1 MTENIIILAGGASSR
16 MKKSTDQNLSPEK
29 VAQANQLSKG
39 LIELGGKPFLS
50 YLLENIL
57 QAEFK
62 NVYIITGENSKMFRR
77 AFENNPDF
85 VDLNIQFATQ
95 YIPEGREKPYGTA
108 DALYQCLEQHPN
120 LKEDTF
126 CVCNSDNL
134 YSLNALKNIKN
145 ANSRQ
150 AILAYDIDHLE
161 YPKERISRFALMRF
175 NENYDLLAI
184 VEKPEPSRIA
194 DYTDAHQKI
203 RVSMNIFLFDGKYF
217 FKYLENSPPHPIRDE
232 KELPTALMNMIGD
245 NIQVLGI
252 PIEEHVPDLTSK
264 NDIAILE
271 NYLSGS

>member
-16 MKKSTDQNLSPEK
+16 MKKSVDQNLSPEK

-50 YLLENIL
+50 YLLDNIL
-57 QAEFK
+57 QAGFK
-62 NVYIITGENSKMFRR
+62 NVYIITGENSQMFRR

-95 YIPEGREKPYGTA
+95 YIPEGRQKPYGTA
-108 DALYQCLEQHPN
+108 DALYQCIEQYPN

-134 YSLNALKNIKN
+134 YSLNALKNLKN
-145 ANSRQ
+145 ANSHQ
-150 AILAYDIDHLE
+150 AILAYDIDHLK
-161 YPKERISRFALMRF
+161 YPKERIARFAVMKFDDDYNLTT
-175 NENYDLLAI
+175 I
-184 VEKPEPSRIA
+184 VEKPEPDKIV

-203 RVSMNIFLFDGKYF
+203 RVSMNIFLFDGKSF
-217 FKYLENSPPHPIRDE
+217 FKYLESCPAHPVRDE
-232 KELPTALMNMIGD
+232 KELPTALMNMIED
-245 NIQVLGI
+245 NIKVMGI
-252 PIEEHVPDLTSK
+252 PIAGHVPDLTSK

-271 NYLSGS
+271 NYFSGS

>member
-16 MKKSTDQNLSPEK
+16 MKKSVDQNLSPEK

-50 YLLENIL
+50 YLLDNIL
-57 QAEFK
+57 QAGFK
-62 NVYIITGENSKMFRR
+62 NVYIIIGENSQMFRR

-95 YIPEGREKPYGTA
+95 YIPDGREKPYGTA
-108 DALYQCLEQHPN
+108 DALYQCLEQYPN

-134 YSLNALKNIKN
+134 YSLNALKILKN
-145 ANSRQ
+145 ANSHQ
-150 AILAYDIDHLE
+150 AILAYDIDHLK
-161 YPKERISRFALMRF
+161 YPKERIARFAVMKFDDDYNLTT
-175 NENYDLLAI
+175 I
-184 VEKPEPSRIA
+184 VEKPEPDKIV
-194 DYTDAHQKI
+194 DYTDAHRKI
-203 RVSMNIFLFDGKYF
+203 RVSMNIFLFDGKSF
-217 FKYLENSPPHPIRDE
+217 FKYLESCPTHPVRDE
-232 KELPTALMNMIGD
+232 KELPTALMNMIED
-245 NIQVLGI
+245 NIKVIGI
-252 PIEEHVPDLTSK
+252 PIAEHVPDLTSK

>member
-16 MKKSTDQNLSPEK
+16 MKKSVDQNLSPEK

-39 LIELGGKPFLS
+39 LIQLGGKPFLS

-77 AFENNPDF
+77 AFENNPEF
-85 VDLNIQFATQ
+85 VDLNVQFATQ

-108 DALYQCLEQHPN
+108 DALSQCVEQYPN

-134 YSLNALKNIKN
+134 YSLNALKNLKN
-145 ANSRQ
+145 ANSHQ
-150 AILAYDIDHLE
+150 AILAYDIDHLK
-161 YPKERISRFALMRF
+161 YPKERIARFAVMKF
-175 NENYDLLAI
+175 DDDYNMTTI
-184 VEKPEPSRIA
+184 VEKPEPSRIV

-217 FKYLENSPPHPIRDE
+217 FKYLENCPPHPIRDE
-232 KELPTALMNMIGD
+232 KELPTALMNMIED
-245 NIQVLGI
+245 NIKVMGI
-252 PIEEHVPDLTSK
+252 PIAEHVPDLTSK

>member
-16 MKKSTDQNLSPEK
+16 MKKSVDQNLSPEK

-50 YLLENIL
+50 YLLDNIL
-57 QAEFK
+57 QAGFK
-62 NVYIITGENSKMFRR
+62 NVYIITGENSQMFRR
-77 AFENNPDF
+77 AFENNPEF

-108 DALYQCLEQHPN
+108 DALYQCIEQYPN

-134 YSLNALKNIKN
+134 YSLNALKNLKN
-145 ANSRQ
+145 ANSHQ
-150 AILAYDIDHLE
+150 AILAYDFDHLK
-161 YPKERISRFALMRF
+161 YPKERIARFAVMKFDDDYNLTT
-175 NENYDLLAI
+175 I
-184 VEKPEPSRIA
+184 VEKPEPDKIV

-203 RVSMNIFLFDGKYF
+203 RVSMNIFLFDGKSF
-217 FKYLENSPPHPIRDE
+217 FKYLENCPAHPVRDE
-232 KELPTALMNMIGD
+232 KELPTALMNMIED
-245 NIQVLGI
+245 KIKVIGI
-252 PIEEHVPDLTSK
+252 PIAEHVPDLTSK

-271 NYLSGS
+271 KYLSGS

>member
-16 MKKSTDQNLSPEK
+16 MKKSVDQNLSPEK

-50 YLLENIL
+50 YLLDNIL
-57 QAEFK
+57 QAGFK

-108 DALYQCLEQHPN
+108 DALYQCIEQYPN

-134 YSLNALKNIKN
+134 YSLNALKNLKN
-145 ANSRQ
+145 ANSHQ
-150 AILAYDIDHLE
+150 AILAYDIDHLK
-161 YPKERISRFALMRF
+161 YPKERIARFAVMKFDDDYNLTT
-175 NENYDLLAI
+175 I
-184 VEKPEPSRIA
+184 VEKPEPDKIV

-203 RVSMNIFLFDGKYF
+203 RVSMNIFLFDGKSF
-217 FKYLENSPPHPIRDE
+217 FKYLESCPAHPVRDE
-232 KELPTALMNMIGD
+232 KELPTALMNMIED
-245 NIQVLGI
+245 NIKVMGI
-252 PIEEHVPDLTSK
+252 PIAEHVPDLTSK

-271 NYLSGS
+271 NYFSGS

>member
-85 VDLNIQFATQ
+85 VDLNIEFATQ

-161 YPKERISRFALMRF
+161 YPKERISRFAVMRF

>member
-16 MKKSTDQNLSPEK
+16 MKKSVDQNLSPEK

-50 YLLENIL
+50 YLLDNIL
-57 QAEFK
+57 QAGFK
-62 NVYIITGENSKMFRR
+62 NVYIITGENSQMFRR

-95 YIPEGREKPYGTA
+95 YIPDGREKPYGTA
-108 DALYQCLEQHPN
+108 DALYQCLEQYPN

-134 YSLNALKNIKN
+134 YSLKALKNFKN
-145 ANSRQ
+145 TNLNQ
-150 AILAYDIDHLE
+150 AILAYDIDHLK
-161 YPKERISRFALMRF
+161 YPKEKIARFAVMKFDDDYNLTT
-175 NENYDLLAI
+175 I
-184 VEKPEPSRIA
+184 VEKPEPDKIV
-194 DYTDAHQKI
+194 DYTDAHRKI
-203 RVSMNIFLFDGKYF
+203 RVSMNIFLFDGKSF
-217 FKYLENSPPHPIRDE
+217 FKYLESCPAHPVRDE
-232 KELPTALMNMIGD
+232 KELPTALMNMIED
-245 NIQVLGI
+245 NIKVMGI
-252 PIEEHVPDLTSK
+252 PIAEHVPDLTSK

>member
-16 MKKSTDQNLSPEK
+16 MKKSVDQNLSPEK

-50 YLLENIL
+50 YLLDNIL
-57 QAEFK
+57 QAGFK
-62 NVYIITGENSKMFRR
+62 NVYIITGENSQMFRR

-95 YIPEGREKPYGTA
+95 YIPDGREKPYGTA
-108 DALYQCLEQHPN
+108 DALYQCLEQYPN

-134 YSLNALKNIKN
+134 YSLNALKNFKN
-145 ANSRQ
+145 TNLHQ
-150 AILAYDIDHLE
+150 AILAYDIDHLK
-161 YPKERISRFALMRF
+161 YPKERIARFAVMKFDDDYNLTT
-175 NENYDLLAI
+175 I
-184 VEKPEPSRIA
+184 VEKPEPDKIV
-194 DYTDAHQKI
+194 DYTDAHRKI
-203 RVSMNIFLFDGKYF
+203 RVSMNIFLLDGKSF
-217 FKYLENSPPHPIRDE
+217 FKYLESCPAHPVRDE
-232 KELPTALMNMIGD
+232 KELPTALMNMIED
-245 NIQVLGI
+245 NIKVMGI
-252 PIEEHVPDLTSK
+252 PIAEHVPDLTSK

>member
-16 MKKSTDQNLSPEK
+16 MKKSVDQNLSPEK

-50 YLLENIL
+50 YLLDNIL
-57 QAEFK
+57 QAGFK

-95 YIPEGREKPYGTA
+95 YIPEGRQKPYGTA
-108 DALYQCLEQHPN
+108 DALYQCIEQYPN

-134 YSLNALKNIKN
+134 YSLNALKNLKN
-145 ANSRQ
+145 ANSHQ
-150 AILAYDIDHLE
+150 AILAYDIDHLK
-161 YPKERISRFALMRF
+161 YPKERIARFAVMKFDDDYNLTT
-175 NENYDLLAI
+175 I
-184 VEKPEPSRIA
+184 VEKPEPDKIV

-203 RVSMNIFLFDGKYF
+203 RVSMNIFLFDGKSF
-217 FKYLENSPPHPIRDE
+217 FKYLESCPAHPVRDE
-232 KELPTALMNMIGD
+232 KELPTALMNMIED
-245 NIQVLGI
+245 NIKVMGI
-252 PIEEHVPDLTSK
+252 PIAGHVPDLTSK

-271 NYLSGS
+271 NYFSGS

>member
-16 MKKSTDQNLSPEK
+16 MKKSVDQNLSPEK

-50 YLLENIL
+50 YLLDNIL
-57 QAEFK
+57 QAGFK
-62 NVYIITGENSKMFRR
+62 NVYIITGENSQMFRR

-95 YIPEGREKPYGTA
+95 YIPEGRQKPYGTA
-108 DALYQCLEQHPN
+108 DALYQCIEQYPN

-134 YSLNALKNIKN
+134 YSLNALKNLKN
-145 ANSRQ
+145 ANSHQ
-150 AILAYDIDHLE
+150 AILAYDIDHLK
-161 YPKERISRFALMRF
+161 YPKERIARFAVMKFDDDYNLTT
-175 NENYDLLAI
+175 I
-184 VEKPEPSRIA
+184 VEKPEPDKIV

-203 RVSMNIFLFDGKYF
+203 RVSMNIFLFDGKSF
-217 FKYLENSPPHPIRDE
+217 FKYLESCPAHPVRDE
-232 KELPTALMNMIGD
+232 KELPTALMNMIED
-245 NIQVLGI
+245 NIKVMGI
-252 PIEEHVPDLTSK
+252 PIAEYVPDLTSK

-271 NYLSGS
+271 NYFSGS

>member
-16 MKKSTDQNLSPEK
+16 MKKSVDQNLSPEK

-50 YLLENIL
+50 YLLDNIL
-57 QAEFK
+57 QAGFK
-62 NVYIITGENSKMFRR
+62 NVYIITGENSQMFRR

-95 YIPEGREKPYGTA
+95 YIPDGREKPYGTA
-108 DALYQCLEQHPN
+108 DALYQCLEQYPN

-134 YSLNALKNIKN
+134 YSLKALKNFKN
-145 ANSRQ
+145 TNLHQ
-150 AILAYDIDHLE
+150 AILAYDIDHLK
-161 YPKERISRFALMRF
+161 YPKEKIARFAVMKFDDDYNLTT
-175 NENYDLLAI
+175 I
-184 VEKPEPSRIA
+184 VEKPEPDKIV
-194 DYTDAHQKI
+194 DYTDAHRKI
-203 RVSMNIFLFDGKYF
+203 RVSMNIFLFDGKSF
-217 FKYLENSPPHPIRDE
+217 FKYLESCPAHPVRDE
-232 KELPTALMNMIGD
+232 KELPTALMNMIED
-245 NIQVLGI
+245 NIKVMGI
-252 PIEEHVPDLTSK
+252 PIAEHVPDLTSK

>member
-16 MKKSTDQNLSPEK
+16 MKKSVDQNLSPEK

-39 LIELGGKPFLS
+39 LIQLGGKPFLS

-62 NVYIITGENSKMFRR
+62 NVYIITGENSKMFLRG
-77 AFENNPDF
+77 FENNPEF
-85 VDLNIQFATQ
+85 VDLNIQFAAQ

-108 DALYQCLEQHPN
+108 DALYQCIEQYPN

-134 YSLNALKNIKN
+134 YSLNALKNLKN
-145 ANSRQ
+145 ANSHQ
-150 AILAYDIDHLE
+150 AILAYDIDHLK
-161 YPKERISRFALMRF
+161 YPKERIARFAVMKFDDDYNLTT
-175 NENYDLLAI
+175 I
-184 VEKPEPSRIA
+184 VEKPEPDKIV
-194 DYTDAHQKI
+194 DYTDAYQKI

-217 FKYLENSPPHPIRDE
+217 FKYLENCPPHPIRDE
-232 KELPTALMNMIGD
+232 KELPTALMNMIED
-245 NIQVLGI
+245 NIKVMGI
-252 PIEEHVPDLTSK
+252 PIAEHVPDLTSK

>member
-16 MKKSTDQNLSPEK
+16 MKKSVDQNLSPEK

-50 YLLENIL
+50 YLLDNIL
-57 QAEFK
+57 QAGFK
-62 NVYIITGENSKMFRR
+62 NVYIITGENSQMFRR
-77 AFENNPDF
+77 AFENNPEF

-108 DALYQCLEQHPN
+108 DALYQCIEQYPN

-134 YSLNALKNIKN
+134 YSLNALKNLKN
-145 ANSRQ
+145 ANSHQ
-150 AILAYDIDHLE
+150 AILAYDIDHLK
-161 YPKERISRFALMRF
+161 YPKERIARFAVMKFDDDYNLTT
-175 NENYDLLAI
+175 I
-184 VEKPEPSRIA
+184 VEKPEPDKIV

-203 RVSMNIFLFDGKYF
+203 RVSMNIFLFDGKSF
-217 FKYLENSPPHPIRDE
+217 FKYLENCPAHPVRDE
-232 KELPTALMNMIGD
+232 KELPTALMNMIED
-245 NIQVLGI
+245 NIKVMGI
-252 PIEEHVPDLTSK
+252 PIAEHVPDLTSK

-271 NYLSGS
+271 NYFSGS

>member
-1 MTENIIILAGGASSR
+1 MTKNIIILAGGASSR

-29 VAQANQLSKG
+29 VAQANQLCKG

-85 VDLNIQFATQ
+85 MDLNIQFATQ
-95 YIPEGREKPYGTA
+95 YIQEGREKPYGTA

-145 ANSRQ
+145 ANSCQ

-161 YPKERISRFALMRF
+161 YPKERISRFAVMRF

-184 VEKPEPSRIA
+184 VEKPEPSRIG

>member
-16 MKKSTDQNLSPEK
+16 MKKSVDQNLSPEK

-50 YLLENIL
+50 YLLDNIL
-57 QAEFK
+57 QAGFK
-62 NVYIITGENSKMFRR
+62 NVYIITGENSQMFRR

-95 YIPEGREKPYGTA
+95 YIPDGREKPYGTA
-108 DALYQCLEQHPN
+108 DALYQCLEQYPN

-134 YSLNALKNIKN
+134 YSLKALKNFKN
-145 ANSRQ
+145 TNLNQ
-150 AILAYDIDHLE
+150 AVLAYDIDHLK
-161 YPKERISRFALMRF
+161 YPKEKIARFAVMKFDDDYNLTT
-175 NENYDLLAI
+175 I
-184 VEKPEPSRIA
+184 VEKPEPDKIV
-194 DYTDAHQKI
+194 DYTDAHRKI
-203 RVSMNIFLFDGKYF
+203 RVSMNIFLFDGKSF
-217 FKYLENSPPHPIRDE
+217 FKYLESCPAHPVRDE
-232 KELPTALMNMIGD
+232 KELPTALMNMIED
-245 NIQVLGI
+245 NIKVMGI
-252 PIEEHVPDLTSK
+252 PIAEHVPDLTSK

>member
-16 MKKSTDQNLSPEK
+16 MKKSVDQNLSPEK

-50 YLLENIL
+50 YLLDNIL
-57 QAEFK
+57 QAGFK
-62 NVYIITGENSKMFRR
+62 KVYIITGENSQMFRR

-108 DALYQCLEQHPN
+108 DALYQCIEQYPN

-134 YSLNALKNIKN
+134 YSLNALKNLKN
-145 ANSRQ
+145 ANSHQ
-150 AILAYDIDHLE
+150 AILAYDIDHLK
-161 YPKERISRFALMRF
+161 YPKERIARFAVMKFDDDYNLTT
-175 NENYDLLAI
+175 I
-184 VEKPEPSRIA
+184 VEKPEPDKIV

-203 RVSMNIFLFDGKYF
+203 RVSMNIFLFDGKSF
-217 FKYLENSPPHPIRDE
+217 FKYLESCPAHPVRDE
-232 KELPTALMNMIGD
+232 KELPTALMNMIED
-245 NIQVLGI
+245 KIKVIGI
-252 PIEEHVPDLTSK
+252 PIAEHVPDLTSK

-271 NYLSGS
+271 NYFSGS

>member
-126 CVCNSDNL
+126 CVCNSDNM

-161 YPKERISRFALMRF
+161 YPKERISRFAVMRF